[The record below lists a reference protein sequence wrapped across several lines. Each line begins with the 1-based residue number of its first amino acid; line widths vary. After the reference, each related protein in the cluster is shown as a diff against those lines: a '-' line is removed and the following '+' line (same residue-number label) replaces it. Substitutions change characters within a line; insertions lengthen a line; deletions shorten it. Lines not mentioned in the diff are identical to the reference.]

1 MVPPAKDHADA
12 LGVHQRRWDYVSAT
26 NVDGTRHI
34 NNKEKEFF
42 YVQRASALG
51 VQERGG
57 ERGNNQHQSGNM
69 QDCIMAPS
77 AKEHAEA
84 LGVGPKGGD
93 GNNQYQSGN
102 AVNTAIAPSQ
112 EGRT

>member
-1 MVPPAKDHADA
+1 MP
-12 LGVHQRRWDYVSAT
+12 
-26 NVDGTRHI
+26 NGT
-34 NNKEKEFF
+34 
-42 YVQRASALG
+42 
-51 VQERGG
+51 
-57 ERGNNQHQSGNM
+57 
-69 QDCIMAPS
+69 MAPS

>member
-1 MVPPAKDHADA
+1 
-12 LGVHQRRWDYVSAT
+12 
-26 NVDGTRHI
+26 
-34 NNKEKEFF
+34 
-42 YVQRASALG
+42 
-51 VQERGG
+51 
-57 ERGNNQHQSGNM
+57 M